1 VNRAAE
7 IYQFVYRGQLA
18 EEALDRAGRKRSA
31 RSAHLDTKIAETL
44 SLSLLDDQRV
54 ADARSMAT
62 VYTAVAA
69 FENSVR
75 ELISGVLLEAKGE
88 NWWNTFVSEKIRSRA
103 ENLKDE
109 EKRIRWHTPRGA
121 DPIYYTTMTDLVS
134 ILRQNW
140 TLFEAFIPSIEW
152 ASNILD
158 TLQRSRNVIMHS
170 GRLDKPDIERIGI
183 LLRDWLRQVG
193 A

>member
-1 VNRAAE
+1 MSE
-7 IYQFVYRGQLA
+7 LYEFVFRGVLT
-18 EEALDRAGRKRSA
+18 EEALDAAGRKTSTHSA
-31 RSAHLDTKIAETL
+31 LLDQRISDTL
-44 SLSLLDDQRV
+44 SIALLDDEKV
-54 ADARSMAT
+54 AAARSMAT
-62 VYTAVAA
+62 VYTAIAA

-75 ELISGVLLEAKGE
+75 ELLSGVLLEEEGE
-88 NWWNTFVSEKIRSRA
+88 TWWQTCVSEKIRTRA
-103 ENLKDE
+103 DGLKEE

-140 TLFEAFIPSIEW
+140 PRFEAYIPSIDW
-152 ASNILD
+152 AANIMD

-170 GRLDKPDIERIGI
+170 GQLDKADVERIGI

-193 A
+193 T